1 MSENNAELSVTF
13 QRLSDCYILQNLL
26 VQMQTNINLIQQ
38 GTTGVTLTVNGADLF
53 QLAVKYYND
62 ATLWT
67 TIARANNLTDPYIQP
82 GTPRT
87 IIIPAK
93 TTDNGGILPS

>member
-1 MSENNAELSVTF
+1 MSENNSDLAITF

-53 QLAVKYYND
+53 ALAVKYYGD

-67 TIARANNLTDPYIQP
+67 NIARANNLTDPYLQP
-82 GTPRT
+82 GYSRT
-87 IIIPAK
+87 IVIPAK
-93 TTDNGGILPS
+93 TSDNGGVLPS